1 MKPLFTA
8 FEQLSLVAGVV
19 VIVAK
24 SKVIRRTE
32 NSRVEGEGAV
42 REKGAK
48 RLGEWLNPKAWDTKL
63 RTE

>member
-1 MKPLFTA
+1 M
-8 FEQLSLVAGVV
+8 VAGVV